1 MIVYFSIVCSSSD
14 LALSPGCASL
24 VPSHAEGVNS
34 LNTKPVLL
42 KVLLQQRH
50 MQTHSAFCREYDKV
64 AVEVDRTLKGGWPS
78 RAQFYRW
85 LSGSLVGLP
94 YVDHCRILEK
104 MFPGWKVDQLFQ
116 LHDGGIEF
124 IPKPPASQIKTAT
137 AAPTALVAQQAHRA
151 TTFHQSLGLL
161 TSVPH
166 SFSAD
171 ILGGFWATCYQFDS
185 DRGVRCHAD
194 ITQLVPQSDRWVTAK
209 NYPPDPR
216 TQGQA
221 SPFRND
227 IEAQLVNRHLV
238 GHWKNISDTRYFGSL
253 HLAVLPG
260 ETVMDGYYTGF
271 SSDIRVDAMRW
282 KWVRIDPASLSS
294 VDLQKITIKD
304 PEMIYELLENSANDV
319 PLDLAAIVEEN

>member
-1 MIVYFSIVCSSSD
+1 MIVYFAIVCSSSD
-14 LALSPGCASL
+14 LALSPDCASL
-24 VPSHAEGVNS
+24 ISSRAEGVNS

-64 AVEVDRTLKGGWPS
+64 AAEVDRTLKGGWPS

-85 LSGSLVGLP
+85 LSGNLVGLP

-104 MFPGWKVDQLFQ
+104 MFPGWKVAELFQ
-116 LHDGGIEF
+116 VHDGGIEF
-124 IPKPPASQIKTAT
+124 IPEPSVPQAKG
-137 AAPTALVAQQAHRA
+137 APNLSTTPVVRQADQMVAFR
-151 TTFHQSLGLL
+151 QSAGLL
-161 TSVPH
+161 ASVPH

-171 ILGGFWATCYQFDS
+171 VLGGFWVTCYEFDS
-185 DRGVRCHAD
+185 SRGIQCHAD
-194 ITQLVPQSDRWVTAK
+194 ITQLAPQSDRWVTAK

-216 TQGQA
+216 TQGQVV
-221 SPFRND
+221 PFRNE

-253 HLAVLPG
+253 HLAILPG
-260 ETVMDGYYTGF
+260 ETVMDGYYSGF
-271 SSDIRVDAMRW
+271 SSDIQVDAMRW
-282 KWVRIDPASLSS
+282 KWVRIDPASLAG
-294 VDLQKITIKD
+294 VDLQKITLRD
-304 PEMIYELLENSANDV
+304 PDVIHAFLEHSANDV